1 MTRIV
6 KGEFIDMTENVQNI
20 DINDLVGLPD
30 EELVNMYWDK
40 KGYSKEDRDRVGD
53 ELVRRGYVSMAD
65 IKNLDDSVLHD
76 IEANVRS
83 AVGGTERDKFVLT
96 SKLLCSY
103 GFFATEIKNRES
115 SSKENKLL
123 NQIRELN
130 GEIQRLQEQIKKM
143 EVSSVQV
150 IPLVKGFTAQ
160 GNRHSLTIAP
170 ETWTRFSE
178 LTDGDL
184 IDKGLLVTLAL
195 DRLMNDIES
204 GRIQFM
210 LNLRSKKM

>member
-1 MTRIV
+1 
-6 KGEFIDMTENVQNI
+6 MTENVQNI
-20 DINDLVGLPD
+20 DINELSKRTD
-30 EELVNMYWDK
+30 EELVNIYWDK
-40 KGYSKEDRDRVGD
+40 KGYSKGDRDRVGD
-53 ELVRRGYVSMAD
+53 ELVRRGYIAMAD
-65 IKNLDDSVLHD
+65 IRDLDDAMLQD
-76 IEANVRS
+76 IEAAVRS
-83 AVGGTERDKFVLT
+83 IAGGTEQKKFVLV

-103 GFFATEIKNRES
+103 GYFSSEIKNRQSFSREQ
-115 SSKENKLL
+115 KLL
-123 NQIRELN
+123 DQIRELN

-150 IPLVKGFTAQ
+150 IPLVKGFTAK
-160 GNRHSLTIAP
+160 GNRHSLTVDP
-170 ETWTRFSE
+170 ETWTHFSE

-195 DRLMNDIES
+195 DRLMDDIES